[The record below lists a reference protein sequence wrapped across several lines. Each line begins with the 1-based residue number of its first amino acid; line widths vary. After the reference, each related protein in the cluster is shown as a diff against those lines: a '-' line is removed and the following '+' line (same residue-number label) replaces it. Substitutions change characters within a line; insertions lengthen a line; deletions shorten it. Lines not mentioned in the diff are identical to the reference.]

1 MINSIR
7 NGLYRAAAFF
17 TALLL
22 AFSFPTL
29 SNAQTSGTPLSN
41 PGYYVVQLG
50 DFQVIALSDGTAALD
65 FTKLLS
71 NIAPEKR
78 DQLFKESYLTSTV
91 ENSVNGFLIKANGKL
106 ILVDAGTAD
115 AFGPTLGKLVT
126 SLKNAGYQPEQ
137 IDAVLLTHLH
147 PDHVGGISD
156 GDKLVF
162 PNATVYV
169 SKPEAAYWLSED
181 NKGKAPQS
189 AQFYFETAIKKIAPY
204 QKAGKL
210 VTFDYGTEL
219 FPGITSIATPGHTPG
234 HSSYVVESKGQK
246 LLFWGDLVHAA
257 AVQFSDPGAYVGFD
271 GDPKAAADQRK
282 KAYADAAKNGYW
294 IAADHISF
302 PGIGHLRAD
311 GSKYVWIPANY
322 SIYPPNKQ

>member
-1 MINSIR
+1 MNHSIKS
-7 NGLYRAAAFF
+7 GLQLLAASFIILFLTLVTPTYSFSQTAAP
-17 TALLL
+17 TAL
-22 AFSFPTL
+22 P
-29 SNAQTSGTPLSN
+29 Q
-41 PGYYVVQLG
+41 PGYYVLQLG
-50 DFQVIALSDGTAALD
+50 DIQIIALSDGTAALD

-78 DQLFKESYLTSTV
+78 DRLFKENYLTSSV
-91 ENSVNGFLIKANGKL
+91 ENSVNAFLIKADGKL

-115 AFGPTLGKLVT
+115 AFGPTLGKLAA
-126 SLKNAGYQPEQ
+126 SLNNAGYRPEQ

-147 PDHVGGISD
+147 PDHVGGITD
-156 GDKLVF
+156 GDKIVF
-162 PNATVYV
+162 PNATIYV

-181 NKGKAPQS
+181 NKRKAPQS

-210 VTFDYGTEL
+210 VTFEYGTEL
-219 FPGITSIATPGHTPG
+219 FPGITPIATPGHTPG
-234 HSSYVVESKGQK
+234 HSSYIVESKGQK
-246 LLFWGDLVHAA
+246 LLFWGDLMHAA
-257 AVQFSDPGAYVGFD
+257 AVQFSDPGAYMGFD
-271 GDPKAAADQRK
+271 SDPKAGADQRK
-282 KAYADAAKNGYW
+282 KAYADAARNGYW

-322 SIYPPNKQ
+322 SVYPPIK